1 MAGNE
6 IVITEE
12 MVHDFNKKQ
21 MPSILRYDTSGN
33 LLGNSIDRT
42 GDSPFQQLSEEEK
55 EARIN
60 NYIEKNKGRI
70 FNRDENELRKKC
82 EQDYNSQACGE
93 NKYMLDERIKE
104 SLRSSGRSELVK
116 DAAALCQL
124 TYACDPNRAGDNL
137 YHTASKNWIPYLPEQ
152 SKEFLSTR
160 MNALFEGINWSQP
173 NPLTSTNTYSLSQK
187 INFGM
192 FKELLFGKDI
202 DIIKTLDR
210 RLSRKRIGFFSM
222 LYYRRINCNLEF
234 AYVTAGTTFNLR
246 DQAWDAVLDNVLVN
260 LGQGLT
266 GMSPQHTLAI
276 QNSKIIDAVCRKK
289 NWNLYFFGHSLGGGL
304 AVANALAT
312 GHEAIVFNNAGLNQ
326 FRNILHNSY
335 AKKKEKKDK
344 ITCYYTDKDFLSTE
358 KENKSNVVFKSLW
371 EIATP
376 QKIGT
381 RQYLG
386 TGGHGIDGICQEFG
400 LDFFSTREQI
410 QTGI

>member
-42 GDSPFQQLSEEEK
+42 EDSPFQQLSEEEK

-70 FNRDENELRKKC
+70 LNRDENELRKKC
-82 EQDYNSQACGE
+82 EQEYNSQACGE
-93 NKYMLDERIKE
+93 NKYMLDERMKE

-160 MNALFEGINWSQP
+160 MNNLFEGINWSQP
-173 NPLTSTNTYSLSQK
+173 NLLTSTNPYSLSQK

-246 DQAWDAVLDNVLVN
+246 DHAWDAVLDNVLVN
-260 LGQGLT
+260 LGQGFT

-276 QNSKIIDAVCRKK
+276 QNSKIIDAVCKK
-289 NWNLYFFGHSLGGGL
+289 NKWNLYFFGHSLGGGL

-312 GHEAIVFNNAGLNQ
+312 DRKAIVFNNAGLNRM
-326 FRNILHNSY
+326 RNRLHNSY
-335 AKKKEKKDK
+335 VKEND
-344 ITCYYTDKDFLSTE
+344 ITCYYTDRDFLSTE
-358 KENKSNVVFKSLW
+358 KENKSSVVFKSLW
-371 EIATP
+371 KIATP
-376 QKIGT
+376 QRIGT

-386 TGGHGIDGICQEFG
+386 SGGHGIDGICQEFG

-410 QTGI
+410 KTGI